1 MRRLVGVCA
10 LGLCAWIAAA
20 GLASAAEDAAAAQD
34 RREVALEKL
43 VVTLPF
49 AQASRQPLRRAV
61 VSLVF
66 EMDPAWDGPDS
77 LAPTSGP
84 TARFLDRLLQ
94 ALHAE
99 GFGGADPPPDPAWH
113 KQRLKA
119 ALREAG
125 TQAFGDHL
133 LGLHVRD
140 ISIH

>member
-1 MRRLVGVCA
+1 MRRWPGVCA
-10 LGLCAWIAAA
+10 LALCAWIAASGLTWA
-20 GLASAAEDAAAAQD
+20 GEAEAAAAD
-34 RREVALEKL
+34 RREITLEKL

-66 EMDPAWDGPDS
+66 EMDPAWDGPES

-84 TARFLDRLLQ
+84 TARFLDSLLQ

-99 GFGGADPPPDPAWH
+99 GFGGADPPPDAAWH
-113 KQRLKA
+113 EQRLTA

-125 TQAFGDHL
+125 TQAFGEAL
-133 LGLHVRD
+133 LGLHIRD